1 MPLEIERRFLV
12 DGSVHAELRT
22 GDRILQG
29 YLPARGDCT
38 TRVRIV
44 RGKAF
49 LTRKGRK
56 TGCCREEVEREIG
69 LEIAL
74 RLLSGKRVGD
84 LIEKTRYRVLHQGFR
99 WDVDVFHG
107 ANAGLVIAEI
117 ELDHPDAVFPRP
129 DWIGDEITLDADYS
143 NSALSRRPV
152 SAWRRRAA

>member
-12 DGSVHAELRT
+12 DGSVRAELRA

-29 YLPARGDCT
+29 YLPARDGCT

-44 RGKAF
+44 RGKAY

-56 TGCCREEVEREIG
+56 SGCCREEVEREIA
-69 LEIAL
+69 LEAAL
-74 RLLSGKRVGD
+74 RLLAGKRVGD
-84 LIEKTRYRVLHQGFR
+84 LIEKTRYRVQHQGFH
-99 WDVDVFHG
+99 WEVDVFHG

-117 ELDHPDAVFPRP
+117 ELDHPDADFPRP
-129 DWIGDEITLDADYS
+129 DWIGDEITHDSDYS

-152 SAWRRRAA
+152 SAWRPWAA